1 LYVHDEVEILHMES
15 FSISKKNVLEK
26 YPIDINFFIPYKN
39 TSNKKYLLVVTSDRW
54 VDSEELI
61 EINLSDLKIDV
72 DRMDYTKLLDLHPL
86 PKTALKNSE
95 FESIYKFKY
104 FNPIQT
110 QTFHALYHSDNNVLI
125 GAPTGSG
132 KTILAELG
140 MLRIFRNSPEKKI
153 VYIAPLKALA
163 KERLQDWKVRLE
175 ESELKKNVIELTGDY
190 TPDFETLLHADLV
203 ITTPEKWDGI
213 SRNWQNRSYVTQVGL
228 IIFDEIHL
236 LGQDRGPVLEVIVSR
251 MNYIARKLEN
261 PIRMIGLSTAMANG
275 SDVANWFGVKRN
287 HFYNF
292 KPHVR
297 PVPTTIFFQGFPE
310 RHYCPRMATM
320 NKPAY
325 IAIKQHSDNKPVLV
339 KNKLNR
345 ILNLN
350 KI

>member
-1 LYVHDEVEILHMES
+1 M
-15 FSISKKNVLEK
+15 
-26 YPIDINFFIPYKN
+26 
-39 TSNKKYLLVVTSDRW
+39 TSDRW
-54 VDSEELI
+54 IDSEEHI
-61 EINLSDLKIDV
+61 EIDLKDVKIDT
-72 DRMDYTKLLDLHPL
+72 DRMDYTKLLDIHPL
-86 PKTALKNSE
+86 PKTALKNLL

-110 QTFHALYHSDNNVLI
+110 QTFHILYHTDNNVLI

-140 MLRIFRNSPEKKI
+140 MLRIFKESPEKKI
-153 VYIAPLKALA
+153 IYIAPLKALA
-163 KERLQDWKVRLE
+163 KERLKDWKERLE

-228 IIFDEIHL
+228 IVFDEIHL

-261 PIRMIGLSTAMANG
+261 KIRMIGLSTAMANG
-275 SDVANWFGVKRN
+275 SDVANWFGVKKN

-297 PVPTTIFFQGFPE
+297 PVPTTIYFQGFAE

-325 IAIKQHSDNKPVLV
+325 IAIKQHSDEKPVLV
-339 KNKLNR
+339 N
-345 ILNLN
+345 ILFSLFFAIHRQTIVSI
-350 KI
+350 KILRSIDGVLGI